1 MLHQVVCTAMAA
13 KRGIINN
20 TVFVGTDMNEKDTV
34 FGASES
40 LGDITKKV
48 YERYKPKAIFIGTS
62 CVSGIIG

>member
-1 MLHQVVCTAMAA
+1 MAA

-40 LGDITKKV
+40 LGDITKK
-48 YERYKPKAIFIGTS
+48 YMRGINQKPYL
-62 CVSGIIG
+62 